1 MPETTAETVIN
12 ALIALMRIVN
22 QTAIALRIAVF
33 TELVLIT
40 VLAVILAGGFRRIMS
55 NLVGRSR
62 N

>member
-1 MPETTAETVIN
+1 MPETIAETVIN

-33 TELVLIT
+33 IELVLIT

>member
-33 TELVLIT
+33 IELVLIT
-40 VLAVILAGGFRRIMS
+40 VLVVILAGGFRRIMS
-55 NLVGRSR
+55 NLIGRSR

>member
-33 TELVLIT
+33 IELVLIT